1 MNTKLLKKIAATAAM
16 AAICVSLVACQEGA
30 GTNEPA
36 ETTAPE
42 ITTPVASVPETTE
55 PEVTIPDVTVP
66 EATEPEVT
74 EPEVTEPEITEPEV
88 SEPDSTEPSQTPNE
102 DFVLSG
108 DWLDLQFILDGVG
121 YQLND
126 PYKKLESNGWY
137 FDLAD
142 YGYEN
147 GYVLNPGD
155 KTFGTIRLKNDAY
168 EKKIEVY
175 IGFKNNSD
183 TVKDILECDF
193 WTISVQIEYGFKLV
207 ENHPEMTIGNGLK
220 FGDTA
225 QQVLDTCG
233 PCEDIYVSE
242 EYGYQVY
249 TYCVDFNYYLRIT
262 VYDEYGI
269 TKIQLQDYSR

>member
-1 MNTKLLKKIAATAAM
+1 MNTKFLKKITAITAM
-16 AAICVSLVACQEGA
+16 AAIGISLVACQKGESLS
-30 GTNEPA
+30 EPA
-36 ETTAPE
+36 QTTAPETTITIPETTAPE
-42 ITTPVASVPETTE
+42 
-55 PEVTIPDVTVP
+55 VTVP
-66 EATEPEVT
+66 EVTVPEVTVPEVT
-74 EPEVTEPEITEPEV
+74 EPDPTT
-88 SEPDSTEPSQTPNE
+88 PSQTPDE

-108 DWLDLQFILDGVG
+108 DWMDLQFILDGVG

-126 PYKKLESNGWY
+126 PYKKLEVNGWY

-225 QQVLDTCG
+225 QQVIDACG

-249 TYCVDFNYYLRIT
+249 TYRVDFNYYLKIN